1 MKASRQSGSRM
12 KLFQYEH
19 LDTRYVMCTCD
30 MISINKDVVIV
41 IRNNVVNACLYT
53 FLVGSST
60 IDIEDFIFDFSMFSS
75 SILSDVVEVIL
86 LSPLFHLFRRRLLNL

>member
-12 KLFQYEH
+12 KLFEYEH

-60 IDIEDFIFDFSMFSS
+60 IDIEDFSFVFSMFSS
-75 SILSDVVEVIL
+75 NILSDVVVSCRMSGL
-86 LSPLFHLFRRRLLNL
+86 QA